1 MNAFRSSAR
10 ALSAAALAA
19 GAICPALAQQAPPP
33 SFDEMVA
40 KVAAALPA
48 QPAVKPRQARTLLVF
63 SATRGFRHSSIPI
76 GVHAMKALGEKTGA
90 FTAVASEDIQ
100 VFEPESLRQFDAVL
114 MLNTT
119 GELFRPIDYKDLPEA
134 ARKQV
139 DATDA
144 RLRKSLL
151 DFVNGGKGLAGIHA
165 ATDCFYEW
173 PEYGEMIGGYFD
185 GHPWH
190 EKVTLRVNDR
200 KHPVCRCFEDETF
213 EIVDEIYQLRDP
225 WSRQRQRVLL
235 TLDTSATNMLKE
247 GIRRKDGDFGVTWVR
262 TQGKGRVFYCS
273 LGHREEIYWNPLVLR
288 HYLAG
293 IQFALGDL
301 EADTKPIPAAPPARG
316 ALPGEGG

>member
-1 MNAFRSSAR
+1 MNAPVSFVRSI
-10 ALSAAALAA
+10 SAAALAA
-19 GAICPALAQQAPPP
+19 TASCLALAQQTPQP

-48 QPAVKPRQARTLLVF
+48 APQVRPQQPRKLLVF

-90 FTAVASEDIQ
+90 YSAVASEDIS

-119 GELFRPIDYKDLPEA
+119 GELFRPTNYKDLPDTE
-134 ARKQV
+134 RKRA

-151 DFVNGGKGLAGIHA
+151 DFVSDGKGLAGIHA

-173 PEYGEMIGGYFD
+173 PEYGELIGGYFD

-190 EKVTLRVNDR
+190 EKVTIRVNDR

-225 WSRQRQRVLL
+225 WSRTRQRVLL
-235 TLDTSATNMLKE
+235 TLDTSSTNMLKE

-262 TQGKGRVFYCS
+262 THGKGRVFYCS

-301 EADTKPIPAAPPARG
+301 EADTKPIPLAPPARG
-316 ALPGEGG
+316 AVPGEGG